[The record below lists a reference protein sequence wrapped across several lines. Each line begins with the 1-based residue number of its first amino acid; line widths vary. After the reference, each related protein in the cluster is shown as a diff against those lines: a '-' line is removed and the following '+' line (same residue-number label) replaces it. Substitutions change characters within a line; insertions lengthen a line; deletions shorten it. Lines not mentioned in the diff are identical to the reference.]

1 MYYKGTK
8 NQCQYYNRK
17 VYNGIAS
24 MKDDHFTTSYASIQE
39 IEAHFYILEH
49 KDFNSNMEE
58 VLELPTDETNTQQ
71 L

>member
-8 NQCQYYNRK
+8 TECEAYNLE
-17 VYNGIAS
+17 VYNGTES
-24 MKDDHFTTSYASIQE
+24 MKQDYFTTSYASIQE
-39 IEAHFYILEH
+39 IEGQFYILKH

-58 VLELPTDETNTQQ
+58 VSQPPTNTE